1 METRY
6 YSFLLR
12 LWASETNGMTTWRFS
27 LESSET
33 GEKQIFA
40 NLGDLMEFLEKLA
53 ESSAVSR
60 GNTEE
65 KAS

>member
-27 LESSET
+27 VESPET

-40 NLGDLMEFLEKLA
+40 NLGDLLDFLDTLTASTSVSWEDS
-53 ESSAVSR
+53 ES
-60 GNTEE
+60 
-65 KAS
+65 

>member
-12 LWASETNGMTTWRFS
+12 LWASETKGKTTWRFS
-27 LESSET
+27 VESSET

-40 NLGDLMEFLEKLA
+40 NLGDLLDFLDTLTA
-53 ESSAVSR
+53 SSAVSWEDSE
-60 GNTEE
+60 G
-65 KAS
+65 